1 MVEHHSQC
9 KNNEYFNDFFGQQY
23 INQLYN
29 PTEEMN
35 ILEPDDVT
43 KNIKNLEKLKFV
55 LFLKKLIIFSN
66 MKVAYQGKREV
77 KNLQSLVLKRI

>member
-1 MVEHHSQC
+1 
-9 KNNEYFNDFFGQQY
+9 
-23 INQLYN
+23 
-29 PTEEMN
+29 MN

-43 KNIKNLEKLKFV
+43 KNIKKLEKLKFV

>member
-9 KNNEYFNDFFGQQY
+9 KNNEYFNNFFGQQY

-43 KNIKNLEKLKFV
+43 KNIKKLEKLKFV

>member
-9 KNNEYFNDFFGQQY
+9 KNNEYFNDFYGQQY

-55 LFLKKLIIFSN
+55 LFLKKLIT
-66 MKVAYQGKREV
+66 
-77 KNLQSLVLKRI
+77 

>member
-1 MVEHHSQC
+1 M
-9 KNNEYFNDFFGQQY
+9 FY

-66 MKVAYQGKREV
+66 MKIAYQGKREV